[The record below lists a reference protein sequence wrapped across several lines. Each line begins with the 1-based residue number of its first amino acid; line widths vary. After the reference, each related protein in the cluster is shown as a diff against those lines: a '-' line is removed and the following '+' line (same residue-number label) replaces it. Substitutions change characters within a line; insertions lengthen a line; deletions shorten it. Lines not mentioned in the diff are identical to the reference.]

1 MITVTP
7 EYNNKA
13 IERLNKAA
21 WVKAGTAVTA
31 TSAAE
36 AAKQAGLDWT
46 VSLTDLQAVYT
57 QPVGTDDTFTHR
69 IPVDNKKAVLKTMP
83 GCDVPDSVIGVV
95 GNKYKLVQNIEVF
108 NALDTLIDSGD
119 ARYAAAGEIKN
130 GSQVW
135 MVLELPHGVQVADDP
150 HVAMLL
156 VKTGHDG
163 SSSVVI
169 KPIIERLFCANQIN
183 GLITGNK
190 KYNNYTYRMTH
201 TTNQQL
207 SISDIRN
214 ITQLTYSA
222 IDDYQNTANR
232 LLSVKMSRDKAVD
245 FFKRVWALPSE
256 IELAPVHMLS
266 KGQAKQR
273 TIALNARDKAWMIY
287 SESPTQE
294 NIRDTA
300 FGAWQAVIE
309 YADHHGVGGADRL
322 AAATLS
328 GRNDKVKTKA
338 LSLLTV

>member
-46 VSLTDLQAVYT
+46 VSMQPLQAYVTNDVNEYESVT
-57 QPVGTDDTFTHR
+57 DYYPVE
-69 IPVDNKKAVLKTMP
+69 NKQAVLKHGTD
-83 GCDVPDSVIGVV
+83 GNNSVIGVV

-108 NALDTLIDSGD
+108 NALDTLIDSGE

-135 MVLELPHGVQVADDP
+135 MVLELPHGVYVADDP

-190 KYNNYTYRMTH
+190 KYNDYTYRMTH
-201 TTNQQL
+201 TVNQEL
-207 SISDIRN
+207 SVNDIRN
-214 ITQLTYSA
+214 ITRLTYSA
-222 IDDYQNTANR
+222 IGDYQDTANR
-232 LLSVKMSRDKAVD
+232 LLSVKMSRDKAVN

-256 IELAPVHMLS
+256 IEESPVHMLS
-266 KGQAKQR
+266 KGQLKQR
-273 TIALNARDKAWMIY
+273 TIALNARDKALTIY

>member
-1 MITVTP
+1 
-7 EYNNKA
+7 
-13 IERLNKAA
+13 
-21 WVKAGTAVTA
+21 VTA

-46 VSLTDLQAVYT
+46 VKTAPLLAYENYNVNPYEVRSEYYNVPNKQAV
-57 QPVGTDDTFTHR
+57 VKVKEGE
-69 IPVDNKKAVLKTMP
+69 DNT
-83 GCDVPDSVIGVV
+83 VIGVV

-183 GLITGNK
+183 GLINGK

-201 TTNQQL
+201 TTNQEL
-207 SISDIRN
+207 SVNDIRN

-222 IDDYQNTANR
+222 IDDYQNTANK
-232 LLSVKMSRDKAVD
+232 LLSVKMSRDKAVNY
-245 FFKRVWALPSE
+245 FKRVWALPSE
-256 IELAPVHMLS
+256 IEESPVHLLS
-266 KGQAKQR
+266 KGQLKQR
-273 TIALNARDKAWMIY
+273 TIALNARNKAWMIY

-309 YADHHGVGGADRL
+309 YADHYGVGGADRL

>member
-1 MITVTP
+1 MEVST
-7 EYNNKA
+7 EYNEKV
-13 IERLNKAA
+13 IKQLHKTA
-21 WVKAGTAVTA
+21 WIKAGTAVTA

-57 QPVGTDDTFTHR
+57 QPIGIDDTFTHR
-69 IPVDNKKAVLKTMP
+69 IAVDNKKAVLKTMP
-83 GCDVPDSVIGVV
+83 GCDVPESVIGVV

-183 GLITGNK
+183 GLINGK

-256 IELAPVHMLS
+256 IESAPVHLLS

-273 TIALNARDKAWMIY
+273 TIALNAREKAWTIY

-309 YADHHGVGGADRL
+309 YADHYGVGGADRL

>member
-1 MITVTP
+1 MEVTT
-7 EYNNKA
+7 EYNNKV
-13 IERLNKAA
+13 IKQLHKTA
-21 WVKAGTAVTA
+21 WIKAGTAVTA

-46 VSLTDLQAVYT
+46 VSMQPLQAYVTNSVNEYESVT
-57 QPVGTDDTFTHR
+57 DYYPVE
-69 IPVDNKKAVLKTMP
+69 NKQAVLKHGTD
-83 GCDVPDSVIGVV
+83 GNNSVIGVV

-135 MVLELPHGVQVADDP
+135 MVLELPQGVQVADDP
-150 HVAMLL
+150 HAAMLL

-163 SSSVVI
+163 SSSVII

-183 GLITGNK
+183 GLINGK
-190 KYNNYTYRMTH
+190 KYNNYTYRMSH
-201 TTNQQL
+201 TTNQEL

-245 FFKRVWALPSE
+245 YFKRVWALPSE
-256 IELAPVHMLS
+256 IESAPISMLS
-266 KGQAKQR
+266 KGQLKQR
-273 TIALNARDKAWMIY
+273 TIALNARDKAWMLH

-294 NIRDTA
+294 NIRDTE

-309 YADHHGVGGADRL
+309 YADHYGVGGADRL

>member
-1 MITVTP
+1 MTTVTP

-13 IERLNKAA
+13 IERLHKSA
-21 WVKAGTAVTA
+21 WVKAGKAVTA

-46 VSLTDLQAVYT
+46 VSTQPLQAYVTNEVNEYESVT
-57 QPVGTDDTFTHR
+57 DYYPVE
-69 IPVDNKKAVLKTMP
+69 NKKAVLKHGTD
-83 GCDVPDSVIGVV
+83 GNNSVIGVV

-108 NALDTLIDSGD
+108 NALDSLIDSGE

-135 MVLELPHGVQVADDP
+135 MVLELPHGVYVADDP

-190 KYNNYTYRMTH
+190 KYNDYTYRMTH
-201 TTNQQL
+201 TTNQEL
-207 SISDIRN
+207 SINDIRN
-214 ITQLTYSA
+214 ITRLTYSA
-222 IDDYQNTANR
+222 IGDYQDTANR

-245 FFKRVWALPSE
+245 YFKRVWALPSE
-256 IELAPVHMLS
+256 IEAAPVDMLS
-266 KGQAKQR
+266 KGQLKQR
-273 TIALNARDKAWMIY
+273 TIALNARQKAWTIY

-309 YADHHGVGGADRL
+309 YADHYGVGGADRL

>member
-1 MITVTP
+1 MEVSTK
-7 EYNNKA
+7 YNEAVIKQ
-13 IERLNKAA
+13 LHKAA
-21 WVKAGTAVTA
+21 WIKTGTAVTA

-57 QPVGTDDTFTHR
+57 QPIGIDDTFTHR

-83 GCDVPDSVIGVV
+83 GCDVPESVIGVV

-183 GLITGNK
+183 GLINGK

-273 TIALNARDKAWMIY
+273 TIALNAREKAWTIY

-309 YADHHGVGGADRL
+309 YADHYGVGGADRL

>member
-1 MITVTP
+1 MTTVTP
-7 EYNNKA
+7 EYNNKS
-13 IERLNKAA
+13 IERLHKSA
-21 WVKAGTAVTA
+21 WVKAGKAVTA

-46 VSLTDLQAVYT
+46 VSTQPLQAYVTNEVNEYESVT
-57 QPVGTDDTFTHR
+57 DYYPVE
-69 IPVDNKKAVLKTMP
+69 NKKAVLKHGTD
-83 GCDVPDSVIGVV
+83 GNNSVIGVV

-108 NALDTLIDSGD
+108 NALDSLIDSGE

-135 MVLELPHGVQVADDP
+135 MVLELPHGVYVADDP

-190 KYNNYTYRMTH
+190 KYNDYTYRMTH
-201 TTNQQL
+201 TTNQEL
-207 SISDIRN
+207 SVNDIRN
-214 ITQLTYSA
+214 ITRLTYSA
-222 IDDYQNTANR
+222 IGDYQDTANR

-245 FFKRVWALPSE
+245 YFKRVWALPSE
-256 IELAPVHMLS
+256 IETAPVDMLS
-266 KGQAKQR
+266 KGQLKQR
-273 TIALNARDKAWMIY
+273 TIALNARQKAWTIY

-309 YADHHGVGGADRL
+309 YADHYGVGGADRL

>member
-1 MITVTP
+1 MTTVTP

-13 IERLNKAA
+13 IERLHKSA
-21 WVKAGTAVTA
+21 WVKAGKAVTA

-46 VSLTDLQAVYT
+46 VSTQPLQAYVTNEVNEYESIT
-57 QPVGTDDTFTHR
+57 DYYPVE
-69 IPVDNKKAVLKTMP
+69 NKKAVLKHGTD
-83 GCDVPDSVIGVV
+83 GNNSVIGVV

-108 NALDTLIDSGD
+108 NALDSLIDSGE

-135 MVLELPHGVQVADDP
+135 MVLELPHGVYVADDP

-190 KYNNYTYRMTH
+190 KYNDYTYRMTH
-201 TTNQQL
+201 TTNQEL
-207 SISDIRN
+207 SVNDIRN
-214 ITQLTYSA
+214 ITRLTYSA
-222 IDDYQNTANR
+222 IGDYQDTANR

-245 FFKRVWALPSE
+245 YFKRVWALPSE
-256 IELAPVHMLS
+256 IEAAPVDMLS
-266 KGQAKQR
+266 KGQLKQR
-273 TIALNARDKAWMIY
+273 TIALNARQKAWTIY

-309 YADHHGVGGADRL
+309 YADHYGVGGADRL

>member
-1 MITVTP
+1 
-7 EYNNKA
+7 
-13 IERLNKAA
+13 
-21 WVKAGTAVTA
+21 
-31 TSAAE
+31 
-36 AAKQAGLDWT
+36 
-46 VSLTDLQAVYT
+46 
-57 QPVGTDDTFTHR
+57 
-69 IPVDNKKAVLKTMP
+69 
-83 GCDVPDSVIGVV
+83 
-95 GNKYKLVQNIEVF
+95 
-108 NALDTLIDSGD
+108 
-119 ARYAAAGEIKN
+119 
-130 GSQVW
+130 

-183 GLITGNK
+183 GLINGK

-256 IELAPVHMLS
+256 IESAPVHLLS

-273 TIALNARDKAWMIY
+273 TIALNAREKAWTIY

-309 YADHHGVGGADRL
+309 YADHYGVGGADRL

>member
-1 MITVTP
+1 MEVTT

-13 IERLNKAA
+13 IERLHKSA
-21 WVKAGTAVTA
+21 WVKAGKAVTA

-46 VSLTDLQAVYT
+46 VSTQPLQAYITNEVNEYESVT
-57 QPVGTDDTFTHR
+57 DYYPVE
-69 IPVDNKKAVLKTMP
+69 NKKAVLKHGTD
-83 GCDVPDSVIGVV
+83 GNNSVIGVV

-108 NALDTLIDSGD
+108 NALDSLIDSGE

-135 MVLELPHGVQVADDP
+135 MVLELPHGVYVADDP

-190 KYNNYTYRMTH
+190 KYNDYTYRMTH
-201 TTNQQL
+201 TTNQEL
-207 SISDIRN
+207 SVNDIRN
-214 ITQLTYSA
+214 ITRLTYSA
-222 IDDYQNTANR
+222 IGDYQDTANR

-245 FFKRVWALPSE
+245 YFKRVWALPSE
-256 IELAPVHMLS
+256 IESAPVDMLS
-266 KGQAKQR
+266 KGQLKQR
-273 TIALNARDKAWMIY
+273 TIALNARQKAWTIY

-309 YADHHGVGGADRL
+309 YADHYGVGGADRL

>member
-1 MITVTP
+1 MEVST
-7 EYNNKA
+7 EYNEKV
-13 IERLNKAA
+13 IKQLHKTA
-21 WVKAGTAVTA
+21 WIKAGTAVTA

-57 QPVGTDDTFTHR
+57 QPIGVDDTFTHR
-69 IPVDNKKAVLKTMP
+69 IAVDNKKAVLKTMP
-83 GCDVPDSVIGVV
+83 GCDVPESVIGVV

-183 GLITGNK
+183 GLINGK

-201 TTNQQL
+201 TTNQEL
-207 SISDIRN
+207 SVNDIRN

-222 IDDYQNTANR
+222 IDDYQNTANK

-256 IELAPVHMLS
+256 IESAPVHLLS
-266 KGQAKQR
+266 KGQLKQR

-309 YADHHGVGGADRL
+309 YADHYGVGGADRL

>member
-1 MITVTP
+1 MEVST
-7 EYNNKA
+7 EYNEKV
-13 IERLNKAA
+13 IKQLHKTA
-21 WVKAGTAVTA
+21 WIKAGTAVTA

-57 QPVGTDDTFTHR
+57 QPIGVDDTFTHR
-69 IPVDNKKAVLKTMP
+69 IAVDNKKAVLKTMP
-83 GCDVPDSVIGVV
+83 GCDVPESVIGVV

-183 GLITGNK
+183 GLINGK

-256 IELAPVHMLS
+256 IESAPVHLLS

-273 TIALNARDKAWMIY
+273 TIALNAREKAWTIY

-309 YADHHGVGGADRL
+309 YADHYGVGGADRL